1 MSSLI
6 RVSDAATLGLHAMA
20 YLARQGMGRVP
31 ARQIAEGTRV
41 SGAHL
46 AKVLGRLER
55 AGLVR
60 GTRGPRGGYALAKPA
75 SRVSL
80 KDVYEA
86 VEGPLCT
93 TRCLFGR
100 PSRCGSCLMGGLLG
114 EIDGLVSRRLAGT
127 RLSDVGVD
135 VREWSRR

>member
-20 YLARQGMGRVP
+20 YLARRGGGRVP
-31 ARQIAEGTRV
+31 ARQIAAGTRV

-60 GTRGPRGGYALAKPA
+60 GTRGPGGGYVLAKSP

-86 VEGPLCT
+86 VEGPLRT

-100 PSRCGSCLMGGLLG
+100 PARCGACLLGGLLG
-114 EIDGLVSRRLAGT
+114 EVDGLVSRRLAGT
-127 RLSDVGVD
+127 RLSDVGIGFEAWA
-135 VREWSRR
+135 RP